1 MDEVIESSP
10 NSTKNCRE
18 KYEQKRFARSQK
30 IRKIR
35 TRNSIKEKSVNS
47 GNNLSANGKDL
58 SSLGCSVIPSD
69 PGEQKFDSINVV
81 PVEEKIEEVIFKAPE
96 IKECP
101 KTISCIS
108 SSSGQHPAGKV
119 FPSNLFDTQ
128 DPDEDLFDDEDLD
141 EPRLSQG
148 LDHIHDGIKPLS
160 EFRKD
165 CDFYENGRFIQ
176 FDTKSTQGPNSQ
188 PEQIMEMLQ
197 PPAHL
202 IDIRDEKYPNDEIKA
217 QVKEA
222 KSDEDSGTIELFSD
236 SIYGGLGKKYDEPRK
251 AEPKFSSW
259 TVYAKEMRKKK
270 VFEPPKDFQNLKG
283 EEITTIDED
292 LLSQMPPVHINI
304 EQNQIDIQLER
315 LPSEIKEIVEEF
327 EEQEEFERSPN
338 CSPIHLTLI
347 RPQNTYKKG
356 FRMKNRRSFEELISD
371 KVVIP
376 IDLDDLNNIEE
387 PADIAELQCST
398 TPSELDFSRD
408 SHIFVELDGLT
419 QSFKRTCEEASLE
432 ISLASPN
439 KSLVKP
445 LEFQDYCSLES
456 SPKSACSTPRSQR

>member
-1 MDEVIESSP
+1 MDEVIDSSP
-10 NSTKNCRE
+10 NATNKL
-18 KYEQKRFARSQK
+18 KQKRFERSQK

-58 SSLGCSVIPSD
+58 SSLDCSEL
-69 PGEQKFDSINVV
+69 GEQKFDSINVE
-81 PVEEKIEEVIFKAPE
+81 PVEEGPVVVIFKAPE

-108 SSSGQHPAGKV
+108 SSSGQSPVGKV
-119 FPSNLFDTQ
+119 FPTNLFDTQ

-141 EPRLSQG
+141 EPRLTQG
-148 LDHIHDGIKPLS
+148 LDQIHDGIKPLS
-160 EFRKD
+160 EPRKD
-165 CDFYENGRFIQ
+165 FDFYEHGRFIQ
-176 FDTKSTQGPNSQ
+176 FETKSTQGTNSQ
-188 PEQIMEMLQ
+188 PKQNTEMLQ
-197 PPAHL
+197 LPAHL
-202 IDIRDEKYPNDEIKA
+202 IDILDRKYPN
-217 QVKEA
+217 
-222 KSDEDSGTIELFSD
+222 EDSGTIELFSD
-236 SIYGGLGKKYDEPRK
+236 NIYGGLGKKYNEPRK

-283 EEITTIDED
+283 DEITTIDED
-292 LLSQMPPVHINI
+292 LLSQMPPVHMNI
-304 EQNQIDIQLER
+304 EQNQNDIQRAR
-315 LPSEIKEIVEEF
+315 LPSEIKEIVEDF

-347 RPQNTYKKG
+347 RPQKTYKKG
-356 FRMKNRRSFEELISD
+356 FKICNRLSFEELISD

-376 IDLDDLNNIEE
+376 IELDELNTVEE
-387 PADIAELQCST
+387 PADIAELQWST
-398 TPSELDFSRD
+398 APSELDFSRD

-445 LEFQDYCSLES
+445 LEFRDDCSLES
-456 SPKSACSTPRSQR
+456 SPKSACGTQR